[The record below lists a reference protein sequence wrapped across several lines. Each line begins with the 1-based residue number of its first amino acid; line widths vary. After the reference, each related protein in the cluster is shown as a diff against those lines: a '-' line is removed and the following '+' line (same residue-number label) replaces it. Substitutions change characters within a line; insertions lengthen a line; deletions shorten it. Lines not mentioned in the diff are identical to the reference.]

1 MYQFK
6 NLWESEKTTE
16 AKNELWTKLTIH
28 TAVQRKTVAYTRLS
42 TTVMSPFTQL
52 QLQKYDPTA
61 WAAAVQ
67 CRISFFLFVYRSIP
81 SWWYLKRWK
90 SCTDKGR
97 KIKAV
102 FSSKSN
108 LWQTFGEW
116 LYILPFPVLQSIVL
130 PHHGCTSGA
139 PSRKFS
145 CQIAPAVLQK
155 ASCSLLF
162 LPKLSVLL
170 GHMLPSNKSQSFL
183 HMGLWSCATDASS
196 LFWLLPSEGFWEMF
210 AMLHA
215 IALNPANTEDVKLG
229 DAEIMLVNWK

>member
-1 MYQFK
+1 M
-6 NLWESEKTTE
+6 
-16 AKNELWTKLTIH
+16 
-28 TAVQRKTVAYTRLS
+28 RKPRKRKMNCEQNWPSTQLSKGRLAYTRLS

-81 SWWYLKRWK
+81 SWWYLKHWK

-170 GHMLPSNKSQSFL
+170 GHMLPLEFLAHGVMELCHRCQQSIL
-183 HMGLWSCATDASS
+183 AASLWR
-196 LFWLLPSEGFWEMF
+196 L
-210 AMLHA
+210 
-215 IALNPANTEDVKLG
+215 LG
-229 DAEIMLVNWK
+229 DVCNAACYCFKPS

>member
-16 AKNELWTKLTIH
+16 AKNELWAKLTIH

-52 QLQKYDPTA
+52 QLQKYDPIA

-81 SWWYLKRWK
+81 SRWYLKRWK

-145 CQIAPAVLQK
+145 CQIALAVLQK

-162 LPKLSVLL
+162 LPKPSVLL
-170 GHMLPSNKSQSFL
+170 GHMLPFNKSQSFL
-183 HMGLWSCATDASS
+183 QMGLWSCATNASS

-210 AMLHA
+210 AMLRA
-215 IALNPANTEDVKLG
+215 IALNPANTEDTKLG